1 MIAEKIKKVN
11 EDSTKP
17 TNEEEKTV
25 DTSKSIQ
32 IVPKEQKVKWLIN
45 ENGHGGWNSL
55 HYAIYYGHTGLVK
68 LLLAK

>member
-1 MIAEKIKKVN
+1 M
-11 EDSTKP
+11 
-17 TNEEEKTV
+17 NEEEKTV